1 MKFLASAGRLFKDA
15 KRENLLGY
23 KGLFR
28 SATAA
33 CEPKS
38 STALLIAFNLAVQ
51 IGEKF
56 DALYEHDFFF
66 FFFFLKQLFKFIEI
80 SHPV

>member
-28 SATAA
+28 SAAAA